1 MADKKISALTP
12 ASTPL
17 AGTEVLP
24 IVQGGATVKVAV
36 SDLTA
41 GRNVGMADLTTTG
54 NTILGNAQADTLN
67 VGNGDI
73 VKDNVGYTGFGTA
86 PSYKVHILESKTIT
100 PTSGD
105 GQLAVVNP
113 SATLTDVAA
122 ILFSSQGTRHGQIS
136 VGQGTLGNDG
146 FMAFTVRTDASGFV
160 EAARINEAADLKIN
174 SGNLVIGTSGKG
186 IDFSATPGTGTSEL
200 LADYEEGTWTPTI
213 TPSTSGAVTYTT
225 QDGTYT
231 KVGRQVTIVFVV
243 AGTKNTASGEFRIG
257 GIPFNIS
264 GSAITGA
271 INWYNPLGTPLI
283 NAVAFYLSSTL
294 FRVGVITVASTDAT
308 AGSFSSAEV
317 SSTFSLTGTLTY
329 FV

>member
-1 MADKKISALTP
+1 MADLKISALTS
-12 ASTPL
+12 ATTPL

-24 IVQGGATVKVAV
+24 IVQSSTTVKVATN
-36 SDLTA
+36 DLTV
-41 GRNVGMADLTTTG
+41 RNVRANATTG
-54 NTILGNAQADTLN
+54 ILQ
-67 VGNGDI
+67 V
-73 VKDNVGYTGFGTA
+73 TGPGTGTTR
-86 PSYKVHILESKTIT
+86 VMTT
-100 PTSGD
+100 PDANFT
-105 GQLAVVNP
+105 
-113 SATLTDVAA
+113 AA
-122 ILFSSQGTRHGQIS
+122 
-136 VGQGTLGNDG
+136 
-146 FMAFTVRTDASGFV
+146 RTDASQSFTGTQTFV
-160 EAARINEAADLKIN
+160 GSGGQSVRVYGGSAAHQWDIYGNGNNLRVGDNTGGGLIQFDTDLN
-174 SGNLVIGTSGKG
+174 MNGGNVIMGTSGKG

-200 LADYEEGTWTPTI
+200 LADYEEGTWTPKI